1 MDYRCNYSHNEKHGT
16 MKNEIEIDKVLFPD
30 SGKIN
35 ISEEGVGSLQIV
47 DAELDGINCTI
58 SEYDVIEID
67 VSDYKYISLSYNN
80 ILTLE
85 NFIYEMNEFYE
96 NEN

>member
-1 MDYRCNYSHNEKHGT
+1 
-16 MKNEIEIDKVLFPD
+16 MKNEINIDKVLFPD
-30 SGKIN
+30 SDELT
-35 ISEEGVGSLQIV
+35 ISEEGVGGFQIV

-58 SEYDVIEID
+58 DEEDVVVID
-67 VSDYKYISLSYNN
+67 VSDYKYISLTYNN
-80 ILTLE
+80 ILALE

>member
-1 MDYRCNYSHNEKHGT
+1 MDYRCNYSHYEKHGT
-16 MKNEIEIDKVLFPD
+16 MKNEINIDKVLFPD
-30 SGKIN
+30 SDELT
-35 ISEEGVGSLQIV
+35 ISEEGVGSFQIV

-58 SEYDVIEID
+58 DEEDVVVID
-67 VSDYKYISLSYNN
+67 VSDYKYISLTYNN
-80 ILTLE
+80 ILALE

>member
-1 MDYRCNYSHNEKHGT
+1 
-16 MKNEIEIDKVLFPD
+16 MKNEINIDKVLFPNSD
-30 SGKIN
+30 ELT
-35 ISEEGVGSLQIV
+35 ISEEGVGSFQIV

-58 SEYDVIEID
+58 NEEDVVVID
-67 VSDYKYISLSYNN
+67 VSDYKYISLTYNN
-80 ILTLE
+80 ILALE

>member
-1 MDYRCNYSHNEKHGT
+1 

-30 SGKIN
+30 SDKLT
-35 ISEEGVGSLQIV
+35 ISEEGVGSFQIV

-58 SEYDVIEID
+58 SEEDVIEID

>member
-1 MDYRCNYSHNEKHGT
+1 MDYRCNYSHYEKYGT
-16 MKNEIEIDKVLFPD
+16 MKNEINIDKVLFPD
-30 SGKIN
+30 SDELT
-35 ISEEGVGSLQIV
+35 ISEEGVGSFQIV

-58 SEYDVIEID
+58 DEEDVVVID
-67 VSDYKYISLSYNN
+67 VSDYKYISLTYNN
-80 ILTLE
+80 ILALE

>member
-1 MDYRCNYSHNEKHGT
+1 
-16 MKNEIEIDKVLFPD
+16 MKNEINIDKVLFPNSD
-30 SGKIN
+30 KLT
-35 ISEEGVGSLQIV
+35 ISEEGVGSFQIV

-58 SEYDVIEID
+58 NEEDVVVID
-67 VSDYKYISLSYNN
+67 VSDYKYISLTYNN
-80 ILTLE
+80 ILALE

>member
-1 MDYRCNYSHNEKHGT
+1 
-16 MKNEIEIDKVLFPD
+16 MKNEINIDKVLFPD
-30 SGKIN
+30 SDELT
-35 ISEEGVGSLQIV
+35 ISEEGVGSFQIV

>member
-1 MDYRCNYSHNEKHGT
+1 MKNE
-16 MKNEIEIDKVLFPD
+16 NEIEIDKVLFPD
-30 SGKIN
+30 SGKIT

-58 SEYDVIEID
+58 SEEGVVEID
-67 VSDYKYISLSYNN
+67 VSDYTYISLSYNN

-85 NFIYEMNEFYE
+85 NFIYEMDEFYE
-96 NEN
+96 SEY

>member
-1 MDYRCNYSHNEKHGT
+1 
-16 MKNEIEIDKVLFPD
+16 MKNEINIDKVLFPD
-30 SGKIN
+30 SDKLT
-35 ISEEGVGSLQIV
+35 ISEEGVGSFQII

-58 SEYDVIEID
+58 DEEDVVVID
-67 VSDYKYISLSYNN
+67 VSDYKYISLTYNN

>member
-1 MDYRCNYSHNEKHGT
+1 
-16 MKNEIEIDKVLFPD
+16 MKNEINIDKVLFPD
-30 SGKIN
+30 SDELT
-35 ISEEGVGSLQIV
+35 ISEEGVGSFQIV

-58 SEYDVIEID
+58 DEEDVVVID
-67 VSDYKYISLSYNN
+67 VSDYKYISLTYNN

>member
-1 MDYRCNYSHNEKHGT
+1 
-16 MKNEIEIDKVLFPD
+16 MKNEINIDKVLFPD
-30 SGKIN
+30 SDELT
-35 ISEEGVGSLQIV
+35 ISEEGVGSFQIV

-58 SEYDVIEID
+58 DEENVVVID
-67 VSDYKYISLSYNN
+67 VSDYKYISLTYNN
-80 ILTLE
+80 ILALE

>member
-1 MDYRCNYSHNEKHGT
+1 
-16 MKNEIEIDKVLFPD
+16 MKNEINIDKVLFPD
-30 SGKIN
+30 SDKLT
-35 ISEEGVGSLQIV
+35 ISEEGVGSFQIV

-58 SEYDVIEID
+58 DEENVVVID
-67 VSDYKYISLSYNN
+67 VSDYKYISLTYNN

>member
-1 MDYRCNYSHNEKHGT
+1 
-16 MKNEIEIDKVLFPD
+16 MKNEINIDKVLFPD
-30 SGKIN
+30 SDELT
-35 ISEEGVGSLQIV
+35 ISEEGVGSFQIV

-58 SEYDVIEID
+58 NEEDVVVID
-67 VSDYKYISLSYNN
+67 VSDYKYISLTYNN
-80 ILTLE
+80 ILALE

>member
-1 MDYRCNYSHNEKHGT
+1 
-16 MKNEIEIDKVLFPD
+16 MKNEINIDKVLFPNSD
-30 SGKIN
+30 ELT
-35 ISEEGVGSLQIV
+35 ISEEGVGSFQIV

-58 SEYDVIEID
+58 NEEDVVVID
-67 VSDYKYISLSYNN
+67 VSDYKYISLTYNN
-80 ILTLE
+80 ILDLE

>member
-1 MDYRCNYSHNEKHGT
+1 
-16 MKNEIEIDKVLFPD
+16 MKNEINIDKVLFPD
-30 SGKIN
+30 SDELT
-35 ISEEGVGSLQIV
+35 ISEEGVGSFQIV

-58 SEYDVIEID
+58 DEENVVVID
-67 VSDYKYISLSYNN
+67 VSDYKYISLTYNN
-80 ILTLE
+80 ILTIE

>member
-1 MDYRCNYSHNEKHGT
+1 
-16 MKNEIEIDKVLFPD
+16 MKNEINIDKVLFPD
-30 SGKIN
+30 SDKLT
-35 ISEEGVGSLQIV
+35 ISEEGVGSFQIV

-58 SEYDVIEID
+58 DEEDVVVID
-67 VSDYKYISLSYNN
+67 VSDYKYISLTYNN

>member
-1 MDYRCNYSHNEKHGT
+1 
-16 MKNEIEIDKVLFPD
+16 MKNEINIDKVLFPD
-30 SGKIN
+30 SDELT
-35 ISEEGVGSLQIV
+35 ISEEGVGSFQIV

-58 SEYDVIEID
+58 DEENVVVID
-67 VSDYKYISLSYNN
+67 VSDYKYISLTYNN

>member
-1 MDYRCNYSHNEKHGT
+1 
-16 MKNEIEIDKVLFPD
+16 MKNEINIDKVLFPD
-30 SGKIN
+30 SDELT
-35 ISEEGVGSLQIV
+35 ISEEGVGSFQIV

-58 SEYDVIEID
+58 DEEDVVVID
-67 VSDYKYISLSYNN
+67 VSDYKYISLTYNN
-80 ILTLE
+80 ILALE

>member
-1 MDYRCNYSHNEKHGT
+1 MDYRCNYSHYEKHGT
-16 MKNEIEIDKVLFPD
+16 MKNEINIDKVLFPD
-30 SGKIN
+30 SDELT
-35 ISEEGVGSLQIV
+35 ISEEGVGSFQIV

-58 SEYDVIEID
+58 DEENVVVID
-67 VSDYKYISLSYNN
+67 VSDYKYISLTYNN

>member
-1 MDYRCNYSHNEKHGT
+1 
-16 MKNEIEIDKVLFPD
+16 MKNEIKIDKVLFPD
-30 SGKIN
+30 SDKLT
-35 ISEEGVGSLQIV
+35 ISEEGVGSFQIV

-58 SEYDVIEID
+58 DEENVVVID
-67 VSDYKYISLSYNN
+67 VSDYKYISLTYNN

>member
-1 MDYRCNYSHNEKHGT
+1 
-16 MKNEIEIDKVLFPD
+16 MKNEINIDKVLFPD
-30 SGKIN
+30 SDELT
-35 ISEEGVGSLQIV
+35 ISEEGVGIFQIV

-58 SEYDVIEID
+58 DEENVVVID
-67 VSDYKYISLSYNN
+67 VSDYKYISLTYNN

>member
-1 MDYRCNYSHNEKHGT
+1 
-16 MKNEIEIDKVLFPD
+16 MKNEIKIDKVLFPD
-30 SGKIN
+30 SDKLT
-35 ISEEGVGSLQIV
+35 ISEEGVGSFQIV

-58 SEYDVIEID
+58 DEEDVVVID
-67 VSDYKYISLSYNN
+67 VSDYKYISLTYNN